1 MSSGI
6 FITATGTDVGKTYIS
21 GQLLKK
27 IRSLGIKAGYY
38 KAALSGAEIDEAGGE
53 LIAGDAQH
61 VYNKA
66 ELKGN
71 PNEAVTYIL
80 KEPASPHLSAKLE
93 DISISMK
100 DISEHYENHRKKF
113 DFILAEGSGGIIC
126 PISLMHERIMLTDI
140 IKFLG
145 FDIII
150 VADAGLGTINSTML
164 TVEYAKMLNIGVK
177 GIILNNYDAE
187 NLIHRDNFEVIGDFT
202 KIPVYVCK
210 KNGDLEIF
218 DEELRDLIEE

>member
-1 MSSGI
+1 MSRGI

-21 GQLLKK
+21 GQMLKK
-27 IRSLGIKAGYY
+27 IRSLGTNAGYY
-38 KAALSGAEIDEAGGE
+38 KAALSGAEINEAGGE
-53 LIAGDAQH
+53 LIAGDAH
-61 VYNKA
+61 YVYKTS
-66 ELKGN
+66 EIEGN

-93 DISISMK
+93 NVNISMK
-100 DISEHYENHRKKF
+100 DISKHYENHCKKY

-126 PISLMHERIMLTDI
+126 PISLGNERIMLEDI

-164 TVEYAKMLNIGVK
+164 TVEYAKMLNIGIR
-177 GIILNNYDAE
+177 GIILNNYDEE
-187 NLIHRDNFEVIGDFT
+187 NLIHRDNFKVIGEFT

-210 KNGDLEIF
+210 KNGKLEIF
-218 DEELRDLIEE
+218 DEDLRGLIED

>member
-1 MSSGI
+1 MCKGI

-27 IRSLGIKAGYY
+27 IRELGVNAGYF
-38 KAALSGAEIDEAGGE
+38 KAALSGAEINEATGN
-53 LIAGDAQH
+53 LIAGDAH
-61 VYNKA
+61 YVYKTSGL
-66 ELKGN
+66 EGY

-93 DISISMK
+93 DINISMK
-100 DISEHYENHRKKF
+100 EIAKHYENHRKKYN
-113 DFILAEGSGGIIC
+113 FILAEGSGGIIC
-126 PISLMHERIMLTDI
+126 PLSLKNEKLMLTDI

-164 TVEYAKMLNIGVK
+164 TVEYAKWIGIGIK
-177 GIILNNYDAE
+177 GIILNNYDKQ
-187 NLIHRDNFEVIGDFT
+187 NYIHRDNEKVIAEMT
-202 KIPVYVCK
+202 KVKVYTCER
-210 KNGDLEIF
+210 NSEISI
-218 DEELRDLIEE
+218 DSSEILSLINY